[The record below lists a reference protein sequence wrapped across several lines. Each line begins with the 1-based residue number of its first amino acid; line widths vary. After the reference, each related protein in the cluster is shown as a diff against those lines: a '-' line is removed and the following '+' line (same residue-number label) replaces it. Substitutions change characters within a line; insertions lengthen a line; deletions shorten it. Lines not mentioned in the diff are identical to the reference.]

1 MLHRSAAPASVAPV
15 TRSHRPDRVGTG
27 TRGRRLGGF
36 ALALV
41 GLLGGYLAAPTVVPD
56 GWFGRAAASPG
67 AGQAAN
73 GNQVAPS
80 VVPSEAPASA
90 GTAGAAGGPTT
101 TPAPAW
107 RSASSG
113 VTRAG

>member
-1 MLHRSAAPASVAPV
+1 MLHRSVAPASVAAV
-15 TRSHRPDRVGTG
+15 TRSDRPDRVGTG

-67 AGQAAN
+67 AEQAAN

-80 VVPSEAPASA
+80 VVPSEPPASA

-101 TPAPAW
+101 C
-107 RSASSG
+107 
-113 VTRAG
+113 